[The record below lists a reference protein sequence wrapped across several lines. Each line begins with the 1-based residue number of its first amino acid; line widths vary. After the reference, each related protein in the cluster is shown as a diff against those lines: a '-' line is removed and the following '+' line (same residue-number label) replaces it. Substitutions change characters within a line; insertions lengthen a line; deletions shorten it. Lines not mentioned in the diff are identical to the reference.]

1 MPAVIF
7 RFYSTGKMSG
17 TGDRSFSAVIMKDDS
32 RSGTPG
38 KRQKNKKKTFT
49 AQATD
54 HIIFPSGRRIAPTKT
69 GCLPGKRA
77 GSTRRKNTMEDQREN
92 MEQDDPTPLTDE
104 ELAEFQRKEDRKI
117 GIIGT
122 IIDLIIDFFR

>member
-1 MPAVIF
+1 
-7 RFYSTGKMSG
+7 
-17 TGDRSFSAVIMKDDS
+17 
-32 RSGTPG
+32 
-38 KRQKNKKKTFT
+38 
-49 AQATD
+49 
-54 HIIFPSGRRIAPTKT
+54 
-69 GCLPGKRA
+69 
-77 GSTRRKNTMEDQREN
+77 MEDQREN